1 METMN
6 SSAPSSLLGDRRG
19 AGTLQMLI
27 LAVGLALGGLVA
39 ARALGSAASDRT
51 DCAGEQVAAFGGP
64 VPCAGGNGEGDG
76 EARPPEA
83 PPAPEANDAPEPEE
97 FDPAEELKNLALE
110 LLGVTD
116 AIDCFTKGDIMACVF
131 TALSLSPFKA
141 IGIAIKLAKNAK
153 RIKNAVD
160 RFLAA
165 KKAKDRADD
174 ARKAADEARDAAEN
188 CSGGKCTNGKCF
200 VAGTPVHTESGWVP
214 IEQLRVGDLVLSR
227 DDETGEEAY
236 RPIAA
241 VMVTPDKPVLALAL
255 ENSMGEVET
264 IEATAPHPFFVEGH
278 GWVAASDLRPDD
290 RVVSSGGGT
299 LRVASTTGIQRR
311 TTVYNFEVEDFHT
324 YFVGQSA
331 AWVHNRY
338 EDEIKALD
346 DKIKKLKEEEAGAS
360 AKRKRELRAE
370 QKKLREQKAEL
381 ERQNNGD
388 APDQAG
394 DAADKGDDAK
404 VPDDAPLKRRK
415 PGVSG
420 KEAADD
426 VPEFARSQAPRVG
439 ESGKDFAKRLMDAK
453 EGPGNYPTGPG
464 SEFNKIK
471 KFGDRAF
478 EDP

>member
-1 METMN
+1 MG
-6 SSAPSSLLGDRRG
+6 SSLLRDRRG
-19 AGTLQMLI
+19 AGTLQMVI
-27 LAVGLALGGLVA
+27 LAVGIALGGLVA
-39 ARALGSAASDRT
+39 ARALGGAASERT

-64 VPCAGGNGEGDG
+64 VPCASDNGGGDG

-97 FDPAEELKNLALE
+97 LDPAEELKQLALDI
-110 LLGVTD
+110 LGVSD
-116 AIDCFTKGDIMACVF
+116 AIDCFTKGDIMACVM

-153 RIKNAVD
+153 RISQAVD

-165 KKAKDRADD
+165 KRAKEKADD
-174 ARKAADEARDAAEN
+174 ARKAADKAKDAAEN
-188 CSGGKCTNGKCF
+188 CQGGKCTNGKCF
-200 VAGTPVHTESGWVP
+200 VAGTPVHTENGWVP
-214 IEQLRVGDLVLSR
+214 IEELRVGDLILSR

-241 VMVTPDKPVLALAL
+241 VMVTEDRPVLALAL
-255 ENSMGEVET
+255 ENSMGAVET
-264 IEATAPHPFFVEGH
+264 IEATQPHPFFVEGR
-278 GWVAASDLRPDD
+278 GWLAASELRTDD
-290 RVVSSGGGT
+290 RIVSSGGGT

-311 TTVYNFEVEDFHT
+311 ATVYNFEVEDFHT

-338 EDEIKALD
+338 EDEIKDLD
-346 DKIKKLKEEEAGAS
+346 DRIKKLKADEAGAS
-360 AKRKRELRAE
+360 GKRKRELRDE

-381 ERQNNGD
+381 ERQNKEAGDEAGD
-388 APDQAG
+388 APDNAN
-394 DAADKGDDAK
+394 DAK

-439 ESGKDFAKRLMDAK
+439 ESGKDFAKRLMDAR

>member
-1 METMN
+1 MA
-6 SSAPSSLLGDRRG
+6 SSSPSSLFRDRRG

-51 DCAGEQVAAFGGP
+51 DCAGEQVAAFGGA
-64 VPCAGGNGEGDG
+64 VPCAGDNGGGGG

-97 FDPAEELKNLALE
+97 IDPAEELKNLALE

-165 KKAKDRADD
+165 RKAKEKADD
-174 ARKAADEARDAAEN
+174 ARKAADEAKDAAEN

-200 VAGTPVHTESGWVP
+200 VAGTPVHTENGWVP

-227 DDETGEEAY
+227 DDETGEEDY

-264 IEATAPHPFFVEGH
+264 IEATAPHPFFVEGR
-278 GWVAASDLRPDD
+278 GWIAASELRPDD
-290 RVVSSGGGT
+290 WVVSSGGGT

-338 EDEIKALD
+338 EDEIKDLD
-346 DKIKKLKEEEAGAS
+346 DRIKKLKEEEAGAS
-360 AKRKRELRAE
+360 GKRKRELRDE

-381 ERQNNGD
+381 ERQNGEAGD
-388 APDQAG
+388 APDQADG
-394 DAADKGDDAK
+394 TPPADVPPSK
-404 VPDDAPLKRRK
+404 VRK
-415 PGVSG
+415 PGQSG
-420 KEAADD
+420 KEAATD
-426 VPEFARSQAPRVG
+426 VPSFARGEAPRVG
-439 ESGKDFAKRLMDAK
+439 ESGNDFAKRLMDAR

>member
-1 METMN
+1 MA
-6 SSAPSSLLGDRRG
+6 SSSPSSLLRDRRG

-39 ARALGSAASDRT
+39 ARALGGTVSDRT
-51 DCAGEQVAAFGGP
+51 DCAGEQIASFGGP
-64 VPCAGGNGEGDG
+64 VPCAGGNGDGDG

-116 AIDCFTKGDIMACVF
+116 AIDCFTKGDIQACVF

-165 KKAKDRADD
+165 
-174 ARKAADEARDAAEN
+174 RKAADEAKDAAEN

-200 VAGTPVHTESGWVP
+200 VAGTPVHTENGWVP

-227 DDETGEEAY
+227 DDETGEEDY

-241 VMVTPDKPVLALAL
+241 VMATPDKPVLAIAL

-264 IEATAPHPFFVEGH
+264 IEATAPHPFFVEGR
-278 GWVAASDLRPDD
+278 GWIAASELRPDD

-311 TTVYNFEVEDFHT
+311 ATVYNFEVEEFHT

-338 EDEIKALD
+338 EDEIKDLD
-346 DKIKKLKEEEAGAS
+346 DRIKKLKEEEAGAS
-360 AKRKRELRAE
+360 GKRKRELRAE

-381 ERQNNGD
+381 ERQNKEAGDEAGD
-388 APDQAG
+388 APDNA
-394 DAADKGDDAK
+394 DDAK